1 MSKQRK
7 IVNKRIQDNTE
18 KLTQLKIYI
27 NEKPPKT
34 KDDYLYTSLERN
46 YQTKEEN
53 VIMKEKAK
61 RKAMKRSIQIE
72 ELESFRN
79 KVDEQLEE
87 LAEKN
92 RQRRLEEIEEWKS
105 KIALPDYHFPV
116 IEETDKDIKQK
127 ELEIQKDTNEK
138 KDTKGKEKDLNE
150 LKERLTKSLSEAQ
163 SRIKPLA
170 TSKYYSTISK
180 LYSALLKKNTGDQK
194 GFEEDINKIDFNNYK
209 NESNEQSRFY
219 KELASIIIAKAYLDD
234 ETKISNAKELLT
246 NLIKDGKYFNVVAF
260 NTLSIIA
267 KGEEEEELKKLKEE
281 LLSKAPEQSE
291 LLKN

>member
-127 ELEIQKDTNEK
+127 EKEEFLEKTSQNKEKLLEKIKSQKIRIDEK
-138 KDTKGKEKDLNE
+138 KQ
-150 LKERLTKSLSEAQ
+150 KERLDMIQYLTESKEERAKRNKDTLFDYKKK
-163 SRIKPLA
+163 RI
-170 TSKYYSTISK
+170 
-180 LYSALLKKNTGDQK
+180 
-194 GFEEDINKIDFNNYK
+194 
-209 NESNEQSRFY
+209 
-219 KELASIIIAKAYLDD
+219 
-234 ETKISNAKELLT
+234 
-246 NLIKDGKYFNVVAF
+246 LIKKRDPNSQSSDKPGKKRI
-260 NTLSIIA
+260 TW
-267 KGEEEEELKKLKEE
+267 ELK
-281 LLSKAPEQSE
+281 LS
-291 LLKN
+291 L